1 MNTKVLS
8 KGFSW
13 KWLTVTDSERSTIVP
28 SLLFCLCFESSL
40 HGMPTYISPRLA
52 AS

>member
-13 KWLTVTDSERSTIVP
+13 KRLTVTDNERSTIVP
-28 SLLFCLCFESSL
+28 SLLLCLCFESSL
-40 HGMPTYISPRLA
+40 HGMPYISPRLA

>member
-8 KGFSW
+8 KGFGW
-13 KWLTVTDSERSTIVP
+13 KRLTVTDSERLTVVP
-28 SLLFCLCFESSL
+28 SLLFRLCLESSL
-40 HGMPTYISPRLA
+40 HGMPYISPRLP